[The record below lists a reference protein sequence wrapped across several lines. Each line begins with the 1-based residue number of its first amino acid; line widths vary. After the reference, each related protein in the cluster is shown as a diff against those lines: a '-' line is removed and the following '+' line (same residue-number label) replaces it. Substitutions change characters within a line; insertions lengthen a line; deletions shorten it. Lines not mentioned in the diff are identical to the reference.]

1 MTGDRVGHPLPQHHV
16 GLPGAIEAETA
27 VVTCKGS
34 EDCLCQMT
42 SSASIGV
49 ERGRIGD
56 QIGAV
61 AKRLVEIDK
70 SRLTGLRHP
79 WDQSLQDPVPVV
91 RGGDVS

>member
-1 MTGDRVGHPLPQHHV
+1 MTGDRVGHPPSQHHV
-16 GLPGAIEAETA
+16 GLPGAIETETA
-27 VVTCKGS
+27 VVTREGS

-42 SSASIGV
+42 STAGIGV
-49 ERGRIGD
+49 ERGRIGN

-70 SRLTGLRHP
+70 SSLTGLSHP

-91 RGGDVS
+91 CGGDVS